1 MLLIVQCQCETIEE
15 MWLKW
20 FYKRP
25 MTLGH
30 MLMYSDAS
38 LDLSPTTGI
47 TGCLAETS
55 PHAF

>member
-1 MLLIVQCQCETIEE
+1 MLLIVQCQRETTEE

-30 MLMYSDAS
+30 MLVYRDAS
-38 LDLSPTTGI
+38 LD
-47 TGCLAETS
+47 
-55 PHAF
+55 